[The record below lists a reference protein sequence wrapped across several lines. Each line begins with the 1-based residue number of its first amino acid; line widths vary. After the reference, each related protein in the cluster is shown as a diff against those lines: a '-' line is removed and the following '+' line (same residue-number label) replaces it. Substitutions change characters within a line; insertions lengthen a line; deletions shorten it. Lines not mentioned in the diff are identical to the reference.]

1 MILHDQ
7 HGAWSAMIWVD
18 QVSADSSY
26 PSHPSHP
33 SQTSWMLV
41 GGWPTPLKNMSSS
54 VGIIIPNIWKK
65 KCSKP
70 PTRMSV
76 SGFKFSWL
84 FSPQLSDLG
93 FSGGRPHLPSLS
105 AGPGQSWAATMTE
118 LLSYTVFV
126 KAIQIWPEQIWPW
139 RFWWLS
145 CQKKIEEI
153 ASYFLGSEILRVD
166 VLEDL
171 VAVHYISRVLAKQV

>member
-93 FSGGRPHLPSLS
+93 FSGGRPHLPSCPLGRAR
-105 AGPGQSWAATMTE
+105 AGQLRWPSYWATRFLLKRSKSDPNKSDPGD
-118 LLSYTVFV
+118 FGD
-126 KAIQIWPEQIWPW
+126 
-139 RFWWLS
+139 F
-145 CQKKIEEI
+145 
-153 ASYFLGSEILRVD
+153 
-166 VLEDL
+166 
-171 VAVHYISRVLAKQV
+171 HAKRR